1 MLTSVNNLVQWIH
14 SNVRYERRFTSV
26 NTTAADVLASM
37 RGVCRDRGHICLAM
51 LRVLGIPAR
60 YVSGRLTRQT
70 GETHAW
76 TGSLRPILGCLPA
89 DALNLLHSSHAVT

>member
-1 MLTSVNNLVQWIH
+1 
-14 SNVRYERRFTSV
+14 
-26 NTTAADVLASM
+26 
-37 RGVCRDRGHICLAM
+37 M